1 MGFLNNTQ
9 ISFIIVI
16 GFLILFLIDL
26 KISQMENKNILSDTL
41 FVEQTSKE
49 PEILFKEGYDEDNQQ
64 KSNLK

>member
-26 KISQMENKNILSDTL
+26 KISQMENKNILSDT
-41 FVEQTSKE
+41 FYVEQTTKE
-49 PEILFKEGYDEDNQQ
+49 IEILFKEGYDEDNQQ

>member
-26 KISQMENKNILSDTL
+26 KISQMENKNILSDT
-41 FVEQTSKE
+41 FYVEQTTNE
-49 PEILFKEGYDEDNQQ
+49 PKILFKEGYDEDNQQ